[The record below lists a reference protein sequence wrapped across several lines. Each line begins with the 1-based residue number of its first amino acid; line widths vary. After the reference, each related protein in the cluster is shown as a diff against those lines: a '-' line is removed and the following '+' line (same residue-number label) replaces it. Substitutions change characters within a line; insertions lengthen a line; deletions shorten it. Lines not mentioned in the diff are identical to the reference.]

1 MLFTCSPGLIENE
14 RSISAGGNHGKYKSV
29 TWLNSTE
36 PWVGHCCPTCSR
48 PSSASASTPMYCQSF
63 HLIRNPF
70 LWFHDGTNPRMHY
83 SIATHL
89 KFYKNT
95 PAMKCLYHLEPVSAF
110 KSVEPDKRWPMI
122 LSTLLC
128 RKIVHCTNLHCFIG
142 DITVRMSTC
151 WTRSTETISFSVSAK
166 EVIKSLSS
174 PMMGV
179 EYDKP
184 RPTWTKNK
192 SHPNPTILIP
202 PILRSS
208 IHPSRSI
215 PSRNLSALFLFGGM
229 EGRKAF

>member
-48 PSSASASTPMYCQSF
+48 PSSASASTPMY
-63 HLIRNPF
+63 
-70 LWFHDGTNPRMHY
+70 
-83 SIATHL
+83 
-89 KFYKNT
+89 
-95 PAMKCLYHLEPVSAF
+95 
-110 KSVEPDKRWPMI
+110 
-122 LSTLLC
+122 
-128 RKIVHCTNLHCFIG
+128 
-142 DITVRMSTC
+142 C